1 MLEGRLQV
9 NQSGELTNQTP
20 QLIAGPN
27 GTMIPVPEGQEGE
40 DLILLDDFYTS
51 KLSPEAKAKLKA
63 KQKMLE
69 DMKQSIMSDPQEAAD
84 LIRSWL
90 ASDNVE
96 QEEEEEAEA
105 AV

>member
-1 MLEGRLQV
+1 MHL
-9 NQSGELTNQTP
+9 

-27 GTMIPVPEGQEGE
+27 GTMIPVPQNQEGD

-69 DMKQSIMSDPQEAAD
+69 EMKQSIMADPQEAAD

-90 ASDNVE
+90 ASDNIE
-96 QEEEEEAEA
+96 EPEEEETEA
-105 AV
+105 AL